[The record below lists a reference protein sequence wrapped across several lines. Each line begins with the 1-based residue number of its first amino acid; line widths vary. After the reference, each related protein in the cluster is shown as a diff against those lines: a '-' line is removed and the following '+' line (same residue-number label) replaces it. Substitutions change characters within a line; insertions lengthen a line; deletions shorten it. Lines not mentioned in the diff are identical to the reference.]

1 VFHRFSI
8 RPDRAG
14 IPALLLALM
23 VVLAACGGQQPTINP
38 DNAVSITRASG
49 GATLVRAVGGS
60 QSDLPD
66 NVLLAPGDQLYTA
79 PDQTVTLQFPDGSTL
94 QMGSDSRLQLLS
106 IRPVDR
112 VAVFRL
118 LAGSVTGRL
127 RGDAF
132 EVQGYREVAMNFRM
146 VVAELIAVPRGAA
159 GTYWLGFDGDTLKG
173 TVNAGEFD
181 LRSGNQQATLPL
193 GWQAIAEPGKPLQ
206 IISLITPTPAPPS
219 ATEAPTAT
227 PIQIISITL
236 TNTPEATRTSAAT
249 ATSTLTRT
257 PTRAP
262 TRVPPQ
268 ITNTQAPTAAPTIV
282 VDTPVPTATPKP
294 PKPPTDP
301 PPPPTNPPPPPTDPP
316 PPTNPPPTTDR
327 PTPTSEPP
335 TPGG

>member
-159 GTYWLGFDGDTLKG
+159 GTYWLGFDGDTLRG

-227 PIQIISITL
+227 PIQIISITP
-236 TNTPEATRTSAAT
+236 TNTPTMTPATTNTSIPT
-249 ATSTLTRT
+249 ATRT
-257 PTRAP
+257 PTRVAP
-262 TRVPPQ
+262 RP
-268 ITNTQAPTAAPTIV
+268 TNTYTPAPTIII

-301 PPPPTNPPPPPTDPP
+301 PPPPTNPPPLPTDPP